1 MPMMHADGNIW
12 YNSRVLFCRRYAL
25 ERKERCVMAERKSN
39 LRKNFD
45 WYYANL
51 RRLLSKYRGR
61 VIAFA
66 DGKVIG
72 AYDSEYEAARS
83 AIDSGHPLGTF
94 AVHLCIPK
102 RDEKPFV
109 FTSAMIDFSKARI

>member
-1 MPMMHADGNIW
+1 M
-12 YNSRVLFCRRYAL
+12 S
-25 ERKERCVMAERKSN
+25 EQKSN

-51 RRLLSKYRGR
+51 HRLLPKYRGR

-72 AYDSEYEAARS
+72 AYDSQYAA
-83 AIDSGHPLGTF
+83 AVGAMGSGYPLGTF
-94 AVHLCIPK
+94 AVHLCIP
-102 RDEKPFV
+102 RCEEKPLV
-109 FTSAMIDFSKARI
+109 FTSTRVNFSKAKI

>member
-1 MPMMHADGNIW
+1 
-12 YNSRVLFCRRYAL
+12 
-25 ERKERCVMAERKSN
+25 MAERKSN

-51 RRLLSKYRGR
+51 RRLLPKYRGR

-72 AYDSEYEAARS
+72 AYDSMYEAAQN
-83 AIDSGHPLGTF
+83 AIAAGHPLGTF

-102 RDEKPFV
+102 RDEKPRAFV
-109 FTSAMIDFSKARI
+109 SGMADFSGIKI

>member
-1 MPMMHADGNIW
+1 MP
-12 YNSRVLFCRRYAL
+12 
-25 ERKERCVMAERKSN
+25 EKKSN

-51 RRLLSKYRGR
+51 RRLLPKYRGR

-72 AYDSEYEAARS
+72 AYDDTYEAARS

-94 AVHLCIPK
+94 AVHLCVPK
-102 RDEKPFV
+102 REEKSV
-109 FTSAMIDFSKARI
+109 WFTSSIVDFSKVKV

>member
-1 MPMMHADGNIW
+1 
-12 YNSRVLFCRRYAL
+12 
-25 ERKERCVMAERKSN
+25 MAERKSN

-51 RRLLSKYRGR
+51 RRLLPKYRGR

-72 AYDSEYEAARS
+72 AYDSMYEAARN
-83 AIDSGHPLGTF
+83 AIDTGHPLGTF

-102 RDEKPFV
+102 SEEKPRVFV
-109 FTSAMIDFSKARI
+109 SGMADFSGVRI